1 MEPPLSNIEPRNDH
15 ALALALLALAI
26 VCILMMAAFSFGT
39 SRAGADDITTTVR
52 ITICNDGIVS
62 DGEACD
68 FGAGNNIGGYAFS
81 TAARQCSPDCESFG
95 PYCGDGILQVRFGE
109 QCDDGNNAAGD
120 LCSPTCLP
128 VPPLPPAVTGSP
140 PVGSIPPQS
149 GTPGVIGADRETR
162 VVLRGKAFPNST
174 ISVLVDGKE
183 IGQARTDSNADFQY
197 TTSQVTPGT
206 ATFGFVGR
214 DQNAALSITTS
225 VVFEVVQAAVTT
237 VANIFIPPTLV
248 LSTRS
253 VAPGDPL
260 TLSGTTVPFAHVTT
274 QIGATTSAMLESDAD
289 QAGRWALQIDTNS
302 FTKGSH
308 TAKVSFKLSDLIK
321 SGFGKSVTFVIGA
334 SGGKGA
340 PSPDLNHDGK
350 VNLVDFSIFLLSWNT
365 DEPTTDFNVDG
376 TTNLADFSIMLY
388 QWTG

>member
-1 MEPPLSNIEPRNDH
+1 MEPPLSNATPRNDH
-15 ALALALLALAI
+15 ALALAFLALAI
-26 VCILMMAAFSFGT
+26 VGLLMAAAFSFGT
-39 SRAGADDITTTVR
+39 TRAGAVDLNTTVR
-52 ITICNDGIVS
+52 VTICNDGIVS
-62 DGEACD
+62 VGEACD
-68 FGAGNNIGGYAFS
+68 FGRGNNIGGYASS
-81 TAARQCSPDCESFG
+81 TAARQCTPDCTSFG

-109 QCDDGNNAAGD
+109 QCDDGNNASGD
-120 LCSPTCLP
+120 LCSPTCIP
-128 VPPLPPAVTGSP
+128 VPPLPPAVSGSP
-140 PVGSIPPQS
+140 SVGSIPPLPAIQGIS
-149 GTPGVIGADRETR
+149 DASRETR
-162 VVLRGKAFPNST
+162 VVLRGKAFPNSI

-183 IGQARTDSNADFQY
+183 IGQARADSNADFVY
-197 TTSQVTPGT
+197 ATNQVTPGT

-214 DQNAALSITTS
+214 DQNGALSITTS

-237 VANIFIPPTLV
+237 VANIFIPPTLI
-248 LSTRS
+248 LSNRS

-260 TLSGTTVPFAHVTT
+260 TLSGTTVPRAHVTI

-289 QAGRWALQIDTNS
+289 QLGRWALQIDTNS

-308 TAKVSFKLSDLIK
+308 TAKASFKLSDLIK

-334 SGGKGA
+334 AGKGA

-365 DEPTTDFNVDG
+365 DEVTTDFNLDG